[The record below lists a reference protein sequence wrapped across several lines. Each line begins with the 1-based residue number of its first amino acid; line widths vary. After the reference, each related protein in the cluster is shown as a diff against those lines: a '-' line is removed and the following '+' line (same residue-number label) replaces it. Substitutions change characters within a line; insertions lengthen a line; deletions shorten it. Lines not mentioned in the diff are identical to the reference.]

1 MPATTL
7 GLTGTAAAVYYS
19 SMAAAAI
26 SMVTGVTSSLIQSKQ
41 QAQQAKIQSKQV
53 KYQSEV
59 AKQNQEMAQQEA
71 RAKARQGMENAYA
84 LRRKA
89 AAEASQRSA
98 QEGASGLVAGY
109 GSFEDIDADQLIK
122 YGAEERAA
130 IQKGYDDAY
139 NSEVAAWGYGNQAA
153 GYKMQEEAYDSRVGD
168 AYLAG
173 GLGAFG
179 SIAGG
184 IADMASTWNKFRTPD
199 DASGKG
205 GKA

>member
-7 GLTGTAAAVYYS
+7 SLTGTAAAMYYG
-19 SMAAAAI
+19 SMAAAAV

-41 QAQQAKIQSKQV
+41 QAAQAKAQSKQA

-59 AKQNQEMAQQEA
+59 AKQNQEMAQREA
-71 RAKARQGMENAYA
+71 RAKAQQGLENAYA

-89 AAEASQRSA
+89 AAEASQRTA

-109 GSFEDIDADQLIK
+109 GSFEDINADQLIK
-122 YGAEERAA
+122 YSAEERAA

-139 NSEVAAWGYGNQAA
+139 NSEVAAWGYGNQAT
-153 GYKMQEEAYDSRVGD
+153 GYEMQADAYDSRASG

-179 SIAGG
+179 SIASG
-184 IADMASTWNKFRTPD
+184 IADIGSTWNSFRTPD
-199 DASGKG
+199 DASKKG

>member
-7 GLTGTAAAVYYS
+7 GLTGTAAAMYYG
-19 SMAAAAI
+19 SMAAAAV

-41 QAQQAKIQSKQV
+41 QAAQAKVQSKQA

-59 AKQNQEMAQQEA
+59 AKQNQEIAQQEA

-84 LRRKA
+84 VRRKA
-89 AAEASQRSA
+89 AAEASQRAA

-109 GSFEDIDADQLIK
+109 GSFEDIDKDQLTK
-122 YGAEERAA
+122 YETDAQSAL
-130 IQKGYDDAY
+130 QKGYDDAY
-139 NSEVAAWGYGNQAA
+139 NSEIAAWGYGNQAT
-153 GYKMQEEAYDSRVGD
+153 GYEMQADAYDSRASD

-179 SIAGG
+179 SITSG
-184 IADMASTWNKFRTPD
+184 IADIGSTWNSFRTPD
-199 DASGKG
+199 DASKKG